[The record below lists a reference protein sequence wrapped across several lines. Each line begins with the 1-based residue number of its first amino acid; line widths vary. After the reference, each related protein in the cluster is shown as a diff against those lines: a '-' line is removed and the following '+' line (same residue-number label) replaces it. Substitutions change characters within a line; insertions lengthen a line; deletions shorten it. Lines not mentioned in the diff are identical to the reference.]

1 MVPKLL
7 VPADRRHTRRRG
19 RARCSP
25 GVVSVLI
32 MTCAPRAATK
42 QPRLGTH
49 IYTYIHIYA
58 YLEEPRLECLVDDD
72 VVPGEGVRGR

>member
-1 MVPKLL
+1 MHAHAHAQHVH
-7 VPADRRHTRRRG
+7 VH
-19 RARCSP
+19 
-25 GVVSVLI
+25 VV

-72 VVPGEGVRGR
+72 VVPGEGVRGRGRVLGLGLG